1 MHSICNNEAQQNLK
15 AIQSYQFVLFKL
27 LVVKLVPKLI
37 ILIDD
42 TPSVFISKLK
52 IYRLVMIDSNTSY
65 LTFNQYLIF
74 FSFRQYCYNLM

>member
-1 MHSICNNEAQQNLK
+1 MRSICVSEAQHNLK

-52 IYRLVMIDSNTSY
+52 MVMIDSNTSY